1 MNEFGNYMEKRN
13 VIDSVQHTSLSKKE
27 LIELIRKTFPDEEV
41 GYHGQVAQITTTT
54 MTDGIKMQSVCFG
67 KIFEV

>member
-1 MNEFGNYMEKRN
+1 MNEFENYREKRN
-13 VIDSVQHTSLSKKE
+13 VIDNVQHTSLSKKE

-54 MTDGIKMQSVCFG
+54 MTDGTKNAICLFRKDF
-67 KIFEV
+67 